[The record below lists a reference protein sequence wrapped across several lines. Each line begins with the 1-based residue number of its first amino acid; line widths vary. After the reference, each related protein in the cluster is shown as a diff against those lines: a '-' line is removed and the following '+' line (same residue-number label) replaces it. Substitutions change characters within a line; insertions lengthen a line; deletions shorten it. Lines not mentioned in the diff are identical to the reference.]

1 MKRKLLPRKRLPPK
15 NKEKRVKEMDL
26 EAIRKNI
33 DEIDDELA
41 ILFEKRSQLACQVAE
56 YKKANNMQVFQKGR
70 EDFILDRV
78 EKKSSPEM
86 KNASRLL
93 FQTIMDI
100 SKCRQQQLLTEVAPF
115 NYHSCKHELP
125 KVGAVTK
132 GSYTADA
139 CKKFFGKECE
149 IEYFR
154 DFNEV
159 FEAVEQGRADY
170 GVLPIENSTAGD
182 VSATYDLMGK
192 HNFYI
197 YKSTK
202 IKIDHVL
209 AVKKG
214 MKLSDVKTVISHEM
228 AIKQCSQFIGE
239 KGYSASP
246 RLSTAGAAEEVANSN
261 PEEGL
266 AAICSRSCAELFGL
280 EAVASDIV
288 DIKDNYTR
296 FIMISKKLQVTDNAS
311 VISLSL
317 SLPHT
322 PGSLYRMLTRFA
334 YCGLNLCRIESK
346 PMPSSLAD
354 VKDDAF
360 DFIFYLDFY
369 GNIENEDVIKLLA
382 NLKQESKY
390 YRFLGN
396 YEEIE

>member
-1 MKRKLLPRKRLPPK
+1 
-15 NKEKRVKEMDL
+15 MDL
-26 EAIRKNI
+26 ELIRKEI
-33 DEIDDELA
+33 DKIDDELVA
-41 ILFEKRSQLACQVAE
+41 LFLKRSKLACDVAE

-78 EKKSSPEM
+78 SEKSSPEM

-100 SKCRQQQLLTEVAPF
+100 SKCRQQQILTEPNPF
-115 NYHSCKHELP
+115 HISKETDNCP
-125 KVGAVTK
+125 KVVTVTK
-132 GSYTADA
+132 GSYSADA
-139 CKKFFGKECE
+139 CRKFFGESCK
-149 IEYFR
+149 IDYFT
-154 DFNEV
+154 DFYEV
-159 FEAVEQGRADY
+159 FRAVEKGTADF

-182 VSATYDLMGK
+182 VSETYDLMGK

-197 YKSTK
+197 CKSTK
-202 IKIDHVL
+202 IRIEHVL

-214 MKLSDVKTVISHEM
+214 VKPEDVKTVISKDI
-228 AIKQCSQFIGE
+228 ALKQCSGFLKE
-239 KGYSASP
+239 KGYACEECSN
-246 RLSTAGAAEEVANSN
+246 TAAAARCVA
-261 PEEGL
+261 EGNGDT

-280 EAVASDIV
+280 TPVAEDIA

-296 FIMISKKLQVTDNAS
+296 FILISKKLYVSDKSS

-346 PMPSSLAD
+346 PMPSTLAD

-360 DFIFYLDFY
+360 DFIFYLDFI
-369 GNIENEDVIKLLA
+369 GSINNGDVVKLLN
-382 NLKQESKY
+382 NLEQESKY

-396 YEEIE
+396 YEELD